1 MDLHLCGFF
10 LCLCMC
16 VCVHVYVRVYMC
28 VCVHVCVCVYV
39 YVCVCVHVRVC
50 VCVQLA
56 ANKRVQDFGYMFG
69 RRNGMVW
76 RSVSAA
82 GTVCVC
88 EQ

>member
-16 VCVHVYVRVYMC
+16 VCVHVYVRVYVC